1 MRIGIVSGAV
11 WSTKKAQS
19 FTGQIFLRVRC
30 GTSDVIAAD
39 LVGAGVGEWVLVC
52 FGSAARHACGS
63 TPVDAAIVGIIDEQE
78 EKHGDQ

>member
-19 FTGQIFLRVRC
+19 LTGQIFLRVRC

-39 LVGAGVGEWVLVC
+39 LVGAVLVC